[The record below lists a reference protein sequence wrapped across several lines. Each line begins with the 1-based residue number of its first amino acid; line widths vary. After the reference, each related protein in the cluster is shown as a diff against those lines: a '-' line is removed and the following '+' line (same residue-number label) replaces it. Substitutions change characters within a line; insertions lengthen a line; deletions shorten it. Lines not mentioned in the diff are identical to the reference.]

1 MRIDIGDCKLF
12 FDVEGARLRPDG
24 PRMREVPTLLMLHG
38 GPGFD
43 HALFKPDFGVLA
55 DVAQLVYIDHRGNG
69 RSDRG
74 TKESWNLATWGDDLY
89 EFCRVLDIQRPIVL
103 GWSFGGFVALSYAT
117 RYPEHPAKL
126 ILSNTAANWRIEP
139 ALSTFERLGG
149 QQAHDVAQAFFESP
163 NEKTALAYSST
174 CLPLYSRRPS
184 SDLNVLA
191 RSVFNMEVTTDF
203 LVGEQ
208 RTFDF
213 LPALSRIVCPTLL
226 LAGEDDPITP
236 ITFAEEIAA
245 AMPRNLLSF
254 ERFPN
259 AGHNLVIDAPERY
272 FRLIKEFVAGGGSL
286 L

>member
-24 PRMREVPTLLMLHG
+24 ARMREVPTLLLLHG

-43 HALFKPDFGVLA
+43 HALFKPDFAVLA
-55 DVAQLVYIDHRGNG
+55 EVAQLVYIDHRGNG

-89 EFCRVLDIQRPIVL
+89 EFCRVLEIQKPIVL

-117 RYPEHPAKL
+117 RHPEHPAKL
-126 ILSNTAANWRIEP
+126 ILSNTAANWRMGP

-149 QQAHDVAQAFFESP
+149 QQARDAAQAWFETP
-163 NEKTALAYSST
+163 NEKTLLAYTST
-174 CLPLYSRRPS
+174 CLPLYSRRPP
-184 SDLNVLA
+184 SDLNFLERCIV
-191 RSVFNMEVTTDF
+191 NMEVATDF
-203 LVGEQ
+203 LAGEQ

-213 LPALSRIVCPTLL
+213 LPALSRIVCPTLM

-236 ITFAEEIAA
+236 INFAEEIAA
-245 AMPRNLLSF
+245 GMSPGLLSF

-272 FRLIKEFVAGGGSL
+272 FRLIKEFVAGGGPGS
-286 L
+286 